1 MTWPEKYLGIAW
13 QSGGRTLTGGLDCWG
28 LLRHIYAVEFGIALA
43 EYPVPLG
50 TIATSQDIL
59 YNEIE
64 AGFTWS
70 EIEGITPGDVVA
82 LGNAG
87 GFSHV
92 GVYVEVPEP
101 SIIHIAR
108 DRTSCIAS
116 LRTLVRQGF
125 HRIKYYRH
133 VDRNTDR

>member
-1 MTWPEKYLGIAW
+1 MTWPEKYLGIPW
-13 QSGGRTLTGGLDCWG
+13 LSGGRVLERGLDCWG
-28 LLRHIYAVEFGIALA
+28 LLRHIYYVEFDIELSEHAVPIGTLA
-43 EYPVPLG
+43 TGDSLIEHEKE
-50 TIATSQDIL
+50 THAWF
-59 YNEIE
+59 EIDDV
-64 AGFTWS
+64 
-70 EIEGITPGDVVA
+70 TPGDVVA